1 MRLAE
6 EETARLE
13 AALPGLVAPAEAR
26 LDAVDVPRI
35 EAANLL
41 DAVRAEGW
49 LHADARFLQMDLTR
63 REASAR
69 LSEIVPQAVALDR
82 RSALLGLSEIAERA
96 LAALPALVVRQP
108 LVGAQFVLILGGF
121 RNQQGAA
128 GDDGVAG

>member
-1 MRLAE
+1 MTGVLAE

-96 LAALPALVVRQP
+96 LAALPAADRAILDAYCEGVNARLAGTP
-108 LVGAQFVLILGGF
+108 LA
-121 RNQQGAA
+121 
-128 GDDGVAG
+128 